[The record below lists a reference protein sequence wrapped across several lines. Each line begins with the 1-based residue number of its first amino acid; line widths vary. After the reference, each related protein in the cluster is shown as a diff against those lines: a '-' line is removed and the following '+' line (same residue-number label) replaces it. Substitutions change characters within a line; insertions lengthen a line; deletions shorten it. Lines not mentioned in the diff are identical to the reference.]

1 MTRRAAD
8 LTRTRCLVPFCRR
21 TKPAADLAAK
31 GHSEWICQHHWTL
44 VDPRL
49 KRFKRRVERKLKVR
63 KSNVME
69 GIAYRTWEKLKKQAI
84 ERGAGL

>member
-1 MTRRAAD
+1 MSRRADA

-21 TKPAADLAAK
+21 TKPTADLAAK

-49 KRFKRRVERKLKVR
+49 KRVKRRVERKMQARRSAVL
-63 KSNVME
+63 E
-69 GIAYRTWEKLKKQAI
+69 GIAYRTWERLKKQAI